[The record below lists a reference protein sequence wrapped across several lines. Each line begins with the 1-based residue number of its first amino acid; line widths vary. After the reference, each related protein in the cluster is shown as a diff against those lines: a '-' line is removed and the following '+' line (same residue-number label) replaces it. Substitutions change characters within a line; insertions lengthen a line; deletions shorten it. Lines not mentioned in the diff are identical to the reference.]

1 MRRVVFLGNDIN
13 DKGAIEIAGETYCPA
28 DAYDYIKGISDHVL
42 QTKGGDGVV
51 RELLDCI
58 NNKKGE

>member
-1 MRRVVFLGNDIN
+1 MISSIN
-13 DKGAIEIAGETYCPA
+13 KIQLIGYNF
-28 DAYDYIKGISDHVL
+28 DYINGISDHVL
-42 QTKGGDGVV
+42 QTKGCEGVV